1 MARVC
6 LKGKEMEMEEETKD
20 EHLKVKDKLMHS

>member
-6 LKGKEMEMEEETKD
+6 LKGKEVEMEEETKD
-20 EHLKVKDKLMHS
+20 ENLKVKDKWMCS